1 MGIILNGHLTRTIK
15 GKLLGGAMVGLRQS
29 SQDVWHRNK
38 LQTFAKFVSIPSG
51 TRPPHSFMMP
61 QEIRGLT
68 MRSSGDSG
76 LPDGNLA
83 GGINC
88 STSIAGL
95 SSVDNANISLLIY
108 ASAAIL
114 ANSSFISDISGAV
127 GGSANINGSGSIS
140 NALPFVIA
148 DISASILSGSIIS
161 GADFSSAINIYAS
174 ISASSSWDD
183 ANGSMV
189 GALASAIICSAFIN
203 ANGNNALNFQAAIDA
218 VGSMSQADIRA
229 TADMALSVLGIG
241 SVSDALPR
249 ANASASANIT
259 PFTELS
265 PQTLS
270 KAVWDQLSAD
280 NNTPNTMGYVLNN
293 VSTGGV
299 NVNDIAEAVWAQ
311 LKINSNDPDTMGE
324 LMNQVYVEVQKRLKK
339 TDFLALK

>member
-15 GKLLGGAMVGLRQS
+15 GLKLGGAAVGLRQS
-29 SQDVWHRNK
+29 SQDVWNRGK
-38 LQTFAKFVSIPSG
+38 LSAFTKFISIPVG
-51 TRPPHSFMMP
+51 TRPPHSFLMA
-61 QEIRGLT
+61 QETGGLA
-68 MRSSGDSG
+68 MRSYAESS
-76 LPDGNLA
+76 LASGNLA
-83 GGINC
+83 GGINN
-88 STSIAGL
+88 SASIAGL
-95 SSVDNANISLLIY
+95 SSIDNANISLLIY

-114 ANSSFISDISGAV
+114 ANSSFTSAISGAV
-127 GGSANINGSGSIS
+127 DASANINGIGSID

-189 GALASAIICSAFIN
+189 GALASAIICTASIN
-203 ANGNNALNFQAAIDA
+203 ANGNNTLNFQAAIDA

-241 SVSDALPR
+241 SVSNALPR
-249 ANASASANIT
+249 ANANAAANIT

-280 NNTPNTMGYVLNN
+280 NNTAGTMGYVLNN
-293 VSTGGV
+293 MSTGGV
-299 NVNDIAEAVWAQ
+299 NVNDIAEAVWTQ
-311 LKINSNDPDTMGE
+311 LKVNSNDPDTMGE
-324 LMNQVYVEVQKRLKK
+324 LMNQIHAEVLKRLKK
-339 TDFLALK
+339 NDFLALK